1 MKTKTIFNL
10 LALAL
15 LMPALLLTTACSSDD
30 DAIVNNNEN
39 NAKKGYTLPVTVNV
53 TREGDGTRAVYNS
66 EDKKLEFSSGDQLFV
81 MGYDNSVGGAGYFA
95 GTLTWV
101 SEGTFTGTI
110 TTQNPYTGTAEDL
123 FTAAPKSGSGYLDA
137 ILLPNGDYGYFTFMN
152 SGYST
157 VISTDETKAFATS
170 KATAVEQFSYEMVQ
184 YSNENSYSRGV
195 ALHPINAIL
204 NFTISGLSAS
214 SSVDVALTG
223 PYSLNITGSVKT
235 NASGEASFAV
245 GVRGGIDFNNL
256 ALTVGGNDIT
266 LASGSKTL
274 TAGKVYNV
282 NRSVAPAVPTGAID
296 GLFSVSSTKQVYF
309 SKGNLQAVCASADAD
324 GNTRETWTWQF
335 ASNQYEVGT
344 ANSAI
349 NGDGSVS
356 TAGTVDLFCWSTSA
370 TYYGI
375 STITD
380 NTGLQ
385 GAFVDWGG
393 NIGSG
398 WYTLSKE
405 EWDYLFSGRTNAA
418 SKYGHGS
425 INGVNGMIIL
435 PDSWT
440 LPDGLSFTSG
450 NSSWTNSYTT
460 AEWTQMESAGAVFL
474 PAAGIH
480 IGTGVYDVGNTG
492 LYWSSSVYESNKV
505 YAFRLSFDESSLFSS
520 EEDKSQGCSVRLVKD
535 AN

>member
-1 MKTKTIFNL
+1 MKTKNIFKT
-10 LALAL
+10 LAMAL
-15 LMPALLLTTACSSDD
+15 LLPAMLLTTACSNSDN
-30 DAIVNNNEN
+30 DAVVNNNEQT
-39 NAKKGYTLPVTVNV
+39 AKKGYPLQVTVNV
-53 TREGDGTRAVYNS
+53 TREGDEATTRATYNES
-66 EDKKLEFSSGDQLFV
+66 TKKLSFSTGDQLFV
-81 MGYDNSVGGAGYFA
+81 AGYANGAGEFA

-101 SEGTFTGTI
+101 SEGTFSGTI
-110 TTQNPYTGTAEDL
+110 TTSKAYSGTAAAL
-123 FTAAPKSGSGYLDA
+123 FSSADDIAAE
-137 ILLPNGDYGYFTFMN
+137 LLPTGYGTYGYFSITDNDGYDAALAYDGTKTFA
-152 SGYST
+152 T
-157 VISTDETKAFATS
+157 TKAL
-170 KATAVEQFSYEMVQ
+170 AVEQFSREYAD
-184 YSNENSYSRGV
+184 SYSGGFTLSP
-195 ALHPINAIL
+195 ANAIL
-204 NFTISGLSAS
+204 YFTISGLTAS
-214 SSVDVALTG
+214 TNVTATLTNSYSEVISGTVTTNGSGVATF
-223 PYSLNITGSVKT
+223 
-235 NASGEASFAV
+235 AMAV
-245 GVRGGIDFNNL
+245 GDGTNL
-256 ALTVGGNDIT
+256 NELSLTVGGNAIA

-274 TAGKVYNV
+274 TAGKIYNV
-282 NRSVAPAVPTGAID
+282 NRAVGALA
-296 GLFSVSSTKQVYF
+296 GKFSVSSTKQVYF

-349 NGDGSVS
+349 NGNGSVS
-356 TAGTVDLFCWSTSA
+356 TAGTVDLFCWSTDA

-425 INGVNGMIIL
+425 VNGVNGMIIL

-450 NSSWTNSYTT
+450 ISSWTNSYTT
-460 AEWTQMESAGAVFL
+460 VQWSQMESAGAVFL

-480 IGTGVYDVGNTG
+480 IDTDVYAVGSTG
-492 LYWSSSVYESNKV
+492 LYWSSSVYEDNKV